1 MPLLRQHLP
10 DIDVRIVGGGFEWDA
25 LQQLTIDLGVGN
37 NVTWLGDI
45 NDRRRV
51 VAEFKNCHVLTHP
64 SIQDA
69 FANVCLESIA
79 AARPLVVS
87 DAASMPGLVR
97 AGNSGLIVCH
107 PTILKH
113 WCTPLLSCS
122 TTKRGAINWVVTGGV
137 LPRL

>member
-1 MPLLRQHLP
+1 MGRAATTHASIWASA
-10 DIDVRIVGGGFEWDA
+10 D
-25 LQQLTIDLGVGN
+25 

-51 VAEFKNCHVLTHP
+51 VAEFKHCHVFTHP

-69 FANVCLESIA
+69 FANVCLESMA

-97 AGNSGLIVCH
+97 AGDSGLIVPPNDPEALAH
-107 PTILKH
+107 AVIELIRRR
-113 WCTPLLSCS
+113 S
-122 TTKRGAINWVVTGGV
+122 TTRSTGV
-137 LPRL
+137 